1 MHGLRSNG
9 KKERNQQKVKKL
21 RIIIVL
27 LCVLLVFGAGCK
39 PKAEPQPAP
48 EANMGNPWTE
58 TDHERFT
65 KDLGLDLNVPEGAEN
80 VVFRENLTEQL
91 GEMRFTLNGID
102 FNTRI
107 KGAGSFED
115 ISGMN
120 YTWEHEEEGNAH
132 WHQEKLMQ
140 AKDGDNT
147 VRVFL
152 WHDVVPGIMYSLSCA
167 APDLEGFDIIA
178 VAQMVYKPMQG
189 DA

>member
-1 MHGLRSNG
+1 M
-9 KKERNQQKVKKL
+9 KKTAIFVMM
-21 RIIIVL
+21 I
-27 LCVLLVFGAGCK
+27 LCLSLIFCAGCK
-39 PKAEPQPAP
+39 PKAEPAPAP
-48 EANMGNPWTE
+48 ETNMANPWKE
-58 TDHERFT
+58 TDHEGFM

-80 VVFRENLTEQL
+80 VVFRVNDTEKL

-120 YTWEHEEEGNAH
+120 YKWEHEEEGSAH

-140 AKDGDNT
+140 AKDGEKT
-147 VRVFL
+147 VEVFL
-152 WHDVVPGIMYSLSCA
+152 WHDVVPGIMYSLSCS
-167 APDLEGFDIIA
+167 APDLDGFDIIA